1 MAIDFAVQVYLP
13 AFNIFARPITVTP
26 LKSQPSQP
34 AYTGR
39 GIYGTTALDVTAED
53 VSIFSDQIT
62 ILDVIEN
69 EFTIIP
75 IQGDRVFIPAYLT
88 LPELGDFELVDS
100 KTNGGGQTTYNL
112 RKIVVSK
119 P

>member
-13 AFNIFARPITVTP
+13 AFNVFARPCVFTP

-34 AYTGR
+34 SYSGR
-39 GIYGTTALDVTAED
+39 GIYGTTALDVATED
-53 VSIFSDQIT
+53 ASIFSDQIT
-62 ILDVIEN
+62 ILDIIEG
-69 EFTIIP
+69 EFSVLP

-88 LPELGDFELVDS
+88 LPELGNFELVDS
-100 KTNGGGQTTYNL
+100 LTNGGGQTTFNL
-112 RKIVVSK
+112 RKLVVSK

>member
-1 MAIDFAVQVYLP
+1 MAIDFAIQVYLP

-26 LKSQPSQP
+26 SKSQPSQP

-39 GIYGTTALDVTAED
+39 GIYGTQSLDVDAED
-53 VSIFSDQIT
+53 SSVFSDQIT
-62 ILDVIEN
+62 ILDIIEN
-69 EFTIIP
+69 EFLIIP

-88 LPELGDFELVDS
+88 LPELGNFELVDAR
-100 KTNGGGQTTYNL
+100 TNGGGQTTYNL